1 MAKSANG
8 AGAKSSKKNRK
19 WGRNRD
25 SEANKRYKEAGR
37 QVVNKIRKLMQ
48 HIKKYPKEGQ
58 GLATLQR
65 LHMSSITHYN
75 AAKKKLTGGFE
86 L

>member
-1 MAKSANG
+1 MLL
-8 AGAKSSKKNRK
+8 
-19 WGRNRD
+19 
-25 SEANKRYKEAGR
+25 ELV
-37 QVVNKIRKLMQ
+37 QTLMQ